1 MITYISGPITGKP
14 DLNHPLF
21 FATEEHLLGNGI
33 HVLNP
38 ARIKGDDSWAWERWM
53 KAALTMQ
60 MQADAIYMLPG
71 WQKSR
76 GAQLEHQVATATG
89 MRIYGARA

>member
-1 MITYISGPITGKP
+1 MHVYVSGPISGLP
-14 DLNHPLF
+14 ENNHPAF
-21 FATEEHLLGNGI
+21 FEAEEHLASNGMR
-33 HVLNP
+33 VLNP
-38 ARIKGDDSWAWERWM
+38 ARIPGDDSWPWERWT

>member
-1 MITYISGPITGKP
+1 MHVYLSGPVSGLP
-14 DLNHPLF
+14 DNNYPAFH
-21 FATEEHLLGNGI
+21 AAEEQLRANGMR
-33 HVLNP
+33 VLNP
-38 ARIKGDDSWAWERWM
+38 ARIPGDDSWSWERWM

>member
-1 MITYISGPITGKP
+1 MS
-14 DLNHPLF
+14 
-21 FATEEHLLGNGI
+21 TERHY
-33 HVLNP
+33 V
-38 ARIKGDDSWAWERWM
+38 S
-53 KAALTMQ
+53 
-60 MQADAIYMLPG
+60 